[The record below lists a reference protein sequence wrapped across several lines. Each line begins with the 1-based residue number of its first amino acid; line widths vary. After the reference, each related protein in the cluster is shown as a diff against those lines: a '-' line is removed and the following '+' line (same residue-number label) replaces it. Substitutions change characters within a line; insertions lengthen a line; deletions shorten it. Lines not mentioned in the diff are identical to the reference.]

1 LSGLNKETKLL
12 VFSFIAVLLVVFLYT
27 RPKTVVKDADQ
38 TTQKTK
44 KEEASPSKESL
55 HELSPA
61 LKSKLAAIRSSKESQ
76 TKILNDLGLAFA
88 AESVFDSAG
97 FYFAKLAK
105 LNPSLVNILKTAD
118 TYNQAYSLAI
128 DPANA
133 EQLAEQTR
141 SFYSKA
147 LTLDPENLYAKTN
160 LASTYV
166 KSETP
171 MKAITMLREV
181 VETNPNY
188 IPAILSLGG
197 LSMQSNQYDKAILR
211 FKKVLTIDPKNV
223 NAKLGLAYSFIET
236 NKKLDAKIILQ
247 ELLKAD
253 INQVM
258 KDEINKTLNTLK

>member
-1 LSGLNKETKLL
+1 LSGLSKETKLL
-12 VFSFIAVLLVVFLYT
+12 VFSFIAVLFVVFLYT
-27 RPKTVVKDADQ
+27 RPKYVVKDDDQ

-44 KEEASPSKESL
+44 KEESSSNKESI
-55 HELSPA
+55 HVLSEA
-61 LKSKLAAIRSSKESQ
+61 LKLKLSSIRISKGSQ
-76 TKILNDLGLAFA
+76 SKILNDLGLAFA
-88 AESVFDSAG
+88 NESVFDSAG
-97 FYFAKLAK
+97 YYFAKLAT
-105 LNPSLVNILKTAD
+105 LEPSLNNVLKAAD
-118 TYNQAYSLAI
+118 TYNQAYGLAI
-128 DPANA
+128 DPVNA
-133 EQLAEQTR
+133 EKLAEQTR
-141 SFYSKA
+141 LFYTKA
-147 LTLDPENLYAKTN
+147 LTLDPDNLYAKTN

-181 VETNPNY
+181 IETNPNY

-211 FKKVLTIDPKNV
+211 FQKVLSIDPKNV

-236 NKKLDAKIILQ
+236 NKKPEGKSILE
-247 ELLKAD
+247 ELLKTD